1 MDKVKFLLATLFTFL
16 LISPLS
22 SQAQDSTNYQD
33 WEKYDLTYRT
43 YRITLLPGLSTN
55 GIDAVDYVAKYSFN
69 LLGGYHGALHEG
81 FELGT
86 LINANK
92 YYASGVQIAGIG
104 NYSGD
109 NTLGVQIAGIGNY
122 SGNSMQGVQV
132 SGIGNW
138 ASSDIQGVQL
148 GGVFNLS
155 GGNIEGLQSAGVFN
169 VARNDIQGLQFSGI
183 LNLSGDS
190 IEGMQYAGAFN
201 IAKND
206 IQGLLVSG
214 VGNISGGNIQ
224 GLLVSG
230 FANIARQDMQGIIT
244 SGGINYAKT
253 FQGISLS
260 SVNISQDFQGIQLG
274 LANIVDEGQGIQAGL
289 INYGN
294 EFEGIPVGLISYY
307 RDGRQN
313 LDFWTTETG
322 FTNIGIKLGT
332 EQVYNMLSVGFNP
345 LLNRD
350 VWQVGWSIG
359 KLREYENHDL
369 YSDFSYFKI
378 NEGSWTKDL
387 NSILKYRLLFGKEV
401 NEDFKFYS
409 GPTLNMLISRLQGSD
424 DYAPYRLFDIK
435 AKGRQYV
442 FWIGATLGIELF

>member
-1 MDKVKFLLATLFTFL
+1 MSKVKFLLISLFTFL

-22 SQAQDSTNYQD
+22 IQAQDSTDYQD
-33 WEKYDLTYRT
+33 WEKYDLEYRT
-43 YRITLLPGLSTN
+43 YRITLLPGFSTN
-55 GIDAVDYVAKYSFN
+55 GIDAVDYAAKYSFN

-81 FELGT
+81 FEFGT

-92 YYASGVQIAGIG
+92 YYASGAQIAGIG
-104 NYSGD
+104 NYSGEH
-109 NTLGVQIAGIGNY
+109 TLGIQIAGIGNY
-122 SGNSMQGVQV
+122 SGNTMQGIQV

-138 ASSDIQGVQL
+138 ASSDMQGLQL
-148 GGVFNLS
+148 SGIFNLS
-155 GGNIEGLQSAGVFN
+155 GGNI
-169 VARNDIQGLQFSGI
+169 QGLQF
-183 LNLSGDS
+183 
-190 IEGMQYAGAFN
+190 AGSFN
-201 IAKND
+201 IGRND

-214 VGNISGGNIQ
+214 VGNISGGNIE
-224 GLLVSG
+224 GILLSG
-230 FANIARQDMQGIIT
+230 FTNIARQDMQGIIS

-260 SVNISQDFQGIQLG
+260 SINVSQDFQGIQLG
-274 LANIVDEGQGIQAGL
+274 MANIVDKGQGIQAGL

-313 LDFWTTETG
+313 LDFGTTETG

-378 NEGSWTKDL
+378 NEGNWTKDL

-401 NEDFKFYS
+401 NEDFKFYG
-409 GPTLNMLISRLQGSD
+409 GPTLNMLISRVQESD
-424 DYAPYRLFDIK
+424 DYAPYRLFDIE

-442 FWIGATLGIELF
+442 FWMGATLGIKLF